1 MSSDTPAVS
10 MKDIEKRYGEIVA
23 LDGVDL
29 TLRKGEILALVG
41 DNGAGKSTLINCL
54 AGVHSPTSG
63 RIEVDGRKVTIDS
76 PRESKQLGIE
86 TTFQDLALASNLTV
100 AQNIFLGR
108 EEMKGPDL
116 LFGLLDKQSMNERT
130 RELLEDLNIDVE
142 PDALVGD
149 LSGGQR
155 QLVAIS
161 RMLLTDPQVV
171 VMDEPTSALSVEGAD
186 RVLDLIERLRDQ
198 GISVLL
204 ISHNLENVIQIADRV
219 QVLYQGLDAGTVDG
233 ATTTRDEIV
242 GRMVSGHPDRKDA
255 RQPA

>member
-1 MSSDTPAVS
+1 MSTATPAVS
-10 MKDIEKRYGEIVA
+10 MENIGKTYGEIVA
-23 LDGVDL
+23 LDDVEL
-29 TLRKGEILALVG
+29 ALREGEILALVG
-41 DNGAGKSTLINCL
+41 DNGAGKSTLIKCL

-63 RIEVDGRKVTIDS
+63 TIRVGGQVVTIDT
-76 PRESKQLGIE
+76 PREAKELGIE

-108 EEMKGPDL
+108 EEMKGPDRI
-116 LFGLLDKQSMNERT
+116 FGILDKQRTNERA
-130 RELLEDLNIDVE
+130 RELLEDLEIDVE

-161 RMLLTDPQVV
+161 RMLLTAPQIV
-171 VMDEPTSALSVEGAD
+171 VMDEPTSALSVEGAE
-186 RVLDLIERLRDQ
+186 RVLDLIEHLRDQ

-204 ISHNLENVIQIADRV
+204 ISHNLEEVLQVADRI
-219 QVLYQGLDAGTVDG
+219 QVLYQGLDAGVIDG
-233 ATTTRDEIV
+233 ETATRDEIV
-242 GRMVSGHPDRKDA
+242 SRMISGHPDADPG

>member
-1 MSSDTPAVS
+1 
-10 MKDIEKRYGEIVA
+10 
-23 LDGVDL
+23 
-29 TLRKGEILALVG
+29 
-41 DNGAGKSTLINCL
+41 
-54 AGVHSPTSG
+54 
-63 RIEVDGRKVTIDS
+63 
-76 PRESKQLGIE
+76 
-86 TTFQDLALASNLTV
+86 
-100 AQNIFLGR
+100 
-108 EEMKGPDL
+108 
-116 LFGLLDKQSMNERT
+116 
-130 RELLEDLNIDVE
+130 
-142 PDALVGD
+142 
-149 LSGGQR
+149 
-155 QLVAIS
+155 
-161 RMLLTDPQVV
+161 MLLTDPQVV

>member
-1 MSSDTPAVS
+1 MPSDTPAVS
-10 MKDIEKRYGEIVA
+10 MENIEKRYGEIVA

-29 TLRKGEILALVG
+29 ALRKGEILALVG
-41 DNGAGKSTLINCL
+41 DNGAGKSTLIKCL

-63 RIEVDGRKVTIDS
+63 TIHIDGQPVTIDS
-76 PRESKQLGIE
+76 PRESKELGIE

-108 EEMKGPDL
+108 EVMKGLDRI
-116 LFGLLDKQSMNERT
+116 FGILDKQSMNDRT
-130 RELLEDLNIDVE
+130 RELLEDLEIDVE
-142 PDALVGD
+142 PNALVGD

-186 RVLDLIERLRDQ
+186 RVLELIEQLRDQ

-204 ISHNLENVIQIADRV
+204 ISHNLENVLQVADRV

-233 ATTTRDEIV
+233 DTTTRDEIV
-242 GRMVSGHPDRKDA
+242 ARMVSGHPDRDDA
-255 RQPA
+255 RQLV